1 MINIETSRVK
11 VFILG
16 KMEENMMVNGR
27 MGNSMGKENTFQR
40 TEKIEQAFGKMV
52 SESNGLIIK
61 NNEILEYDVYEQHL
75 KKIIRFYTL

>member
-40 TEKIEQAFGKMV
+40 TEKIE
-52 SESNGLIIK
+52 
-61 NNEILEYDVYEQHL
+61 
-75 KKIIRFYTL
+75 